1 MPGSIK
7 KQLKKFIIMI
17 NLTTKYAGLTL
28 RNPLI
33 VSSSGLTDNLDKIKK
48 LEESGAGAVVL
59 KSLFEEQI
67 QYEATELKQHTDYP
81 QVEDYLNYYIRHN
94 SVDQY
99 LQLIENA
106 RKSVKIPVIASI
118 NCVSSTEWIDFSKRI
133 EKAGAS
139 ALELNVYFLPVD
151 KNASSKSYEDIY
163 LKLANRIRELIRI
176 PVIFKLGQNFT
187 NPINLVDQLYNRG
200 VSAVVLFNRFYSPD
214 INIDEGK
221 ITTSEVFSSPA
232 EIRNSLRWVAI
243 ISHFVEKID
252 VAASTGI
259 YSGKDVIK
267 QILAGASAVQICSVI
282 YKKGPEYIREM
293 IAEIEEWMKRFSYS
307 SPGQFRG
314 RMNYGNIK
322 NPSVYERAQFMKYYS
337 SQH

>member
-1 MPGSIK
+1 MK
-7 KQLKKFIIMI
+7 
-17 NLTTKYAGLTL
+17 
-28 RNPLI
+28 NPLI

-48 LEESGAGAVVL
+48 LEKAGAGAVVL

-67 QYEATELKQHTDYP
+67 QYEAIELKKHTDYP
-81 QVEDYLNYYIRHN
+81 QAEDYLSYYVRNN

-99 LQLIENA
+99 LQLIESA

-118 NCVSSTEWIDFSKRI
+118 NCVSTTEWVDFSKKI
-133 EKAGAS
+133 ENAGAN

-151 KNASSKSYEDIY
+151 KNAASKSYEDIY
-163 LKLANRIRELIRI
+163 LKLANRIKELIHI

-187 NPINLVDQLYNRG
+187 NPVNLVDQLYNRG
-200 VSAVVLFNRFYSPD
+200 ISAVVLFNRFYSPD
-214 INIDEGK
+214 INIDERK

-259 YSGKDVIK
+259 HDGRDVIK

-293 IAEIEEWMKRFSYS
+293 LTRIEEWMTRFDYS
-307 SPGQFRG
+307 SPEQFRG
-314 RMNYGNIK
+314 KMNYGNIK

>member
-1 MPGSIK
+1 
-7 KQLKKFIIMI
+7 MI
-17 NLTTKYAGLTL
+17 NLTTKYAGLIL
-28 RNPLI
+28 RNPI
-33 VSSSGLTDNLDKIKK
+33 IISSSGLTDDLDKIKK

-67 QYEATELKQHTDYP
+67 QQEATVLKQHTDYP
-81 QVEDYLNYYIRHN
+81 QAEDYLNYYVRNN
-94 SVDQY
+94 SVALY
-99 LQLIENA
+99 LELIENT

-118 NCVSSTEWIDFSKRI
+118 NCVSTSEWVDFAKKI

-139 ALELNVYFLPVD
+139 ALELNVYVLPVD
-151 KNASSKSYEDIY
+151 KNADSKSYEDIY
-163 LKLANRIRELIRI
+163 LKLASRIKELIRI

-187 NPINLVDQLYNRG
+187 NPVNLVNQLYNRG

-214 INIDEGK
+214 IDIEERR
-221 ITTSEVFSSPA
+221 IIASEVFSSPA

-259 YSGKDVIK
+259 YDGKAVIK
-267 QILAGASAVQICSVI
+267 QILAGAAAVQVCSVI
-282 YKKGPEYIREM
+282 YKKGPACIREM
-293 IAEIEEWMKRFSYS
+293 LAQIEDWMGKAGYS
-307 SPGQFRG
+307 SPSQFRG
-314 RMNYGNIK
+314 KMNYGNIE

>member
-1 MPGSIK
+1 
-7 KQLKKFIIMI
+7 MI

-28 RNPLI
+28 KNPI
-33 VSSSGLTDNLDKIKK
+33 IISSSGLTDNIEKIKK

-67 QYEATELKQHTDYP
+67 QHEAAELKQHTDYP
-81 QVEDYLNYYIRHN
+81 QAEDYLNYYVKHN
-94 SVDQY
+94 SVDLY

-118 NCVSSTEWIDFSKRI
+118 NCVSISEWIDFAKKI

-139 ALELNVYFLPVD
+139 ALEINVYFLPVD
-151 KNASSKSYEDIY
+151 KNTTSKSYEDIY
-163 LKLANRIRELIRI
+163 LGLATRIRELVRI

-187 NPINLVDQLYNRG
+187 NPVNLVDQLYNRG
-200 VSAVVLFNRFYSPD
+200 ISGVVLFNRFYSPD
-214 INIDEGK
+214 ININEQR
-221 ITTSEVFSSPA
+221 ITAAEVFSTPA

-259 YSGKDVIK
+259 HDGEDAIK
-267 QILAGASAVQICSVI
+267 QILAGAAAVQVCSVI
-282 YKKGPEYIREM
+282 YKKGPAFIREILKRM
-293 IAEIEEWMKRFSYS
+293 EEWMTRYGYS
-307 SPGQFRG
+307 SPAQFRG
-314 RMNYGNIK
+314 KMNYGSIK
-322 NPSVYERAQFMKYYS
+322 NPAVYERAQFMKYYS